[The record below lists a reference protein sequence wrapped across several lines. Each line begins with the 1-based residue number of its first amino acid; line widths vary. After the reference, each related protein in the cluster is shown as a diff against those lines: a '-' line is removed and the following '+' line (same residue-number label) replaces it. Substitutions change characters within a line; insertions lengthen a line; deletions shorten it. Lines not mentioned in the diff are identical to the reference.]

1 MITTVEYLCSS
12 IEKNAF
18 VFIWNGHGYCISS
31 GKFCK
36 SNLNFI
42 IFRPCSTVLLRLDFT
57 SYVLS
62 NFSFL
67 RPIFCPCNF
76 SLVRFFVVHFLFF
89 QLLWY
94 NFQVVL
100 TAVDVG
106 YLVLTSFYDI
116 WKLHNIHMI
125 NVSSFRKQIV
135 KPWILSKKMNKWIHF
150 YYYATCFCSVFGRN
164 WRHQKILFKL
174 PDL

>member
-1 MITTVEYLCSS
+1 MSPIL
-12 IEKNAF
+12 KNS
-18 VFIWNGHGYCISS
+18 VHEMSLSTKCLHPNGHGYCISS
-31 GKFCK
+31 GKCCR
-36 SNLNFI
+36 SNLDFI

-76 SLVRFFVVHFLFF
+76 SLVRFFVVHFFFF

-116 WKLHNIHMI
+116 FMKTSYDKCQLISKANCQAL
-125 NVSSFRKQIV
+125 NSF
-135 KPWILSKKMNKWIHF
+135 KKTNK
-150 YYYATCFCSVFGRN
+150 
-164 WRHQKILFKL
+164 
-174 PDL
+174 